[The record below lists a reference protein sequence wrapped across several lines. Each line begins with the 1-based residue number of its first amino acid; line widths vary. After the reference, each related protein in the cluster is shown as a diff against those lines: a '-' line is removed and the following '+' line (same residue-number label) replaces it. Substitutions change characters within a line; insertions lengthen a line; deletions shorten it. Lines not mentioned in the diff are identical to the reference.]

1 MKKEHNFTWYHR
13 KLNEDNQHL
22 LINYKK
28 KLLFDGVNNRTI
40 HQYLKQLENWFIY
53 LQEKDVT
60 PLEAT
65 VEMVEDY
72 LNTFD
77 VSESRM
83 SVIVSILTGYYKHLK
98 RRGYVK
104 EDIMKIYKKNSN
116 K

>member
-1 MKKEHNFTWYHR
+1 MAKHIFTWYHR

-28 KLLFDGVNNRTI
+28 KLLYDGVSDKTI
-40 HQYLKQLENWFIY
+40 HQYLKQLENWFQY
-53 LQEKDVT
+53 LQEKDAT
-60 PLEAT
+60 PLDAT
-65 VEMVEDY
+65 VEMLEGY

-83 SVIVSILTGYYKHLK
+83 SAIISILTGYYKHLK

-104 EDIMKIYKKNSN
+104 EDIMKIYKKSN